1 MAEENIKLT
10 KTIYSTKS
18 TDGLVDRSFSEFF
31 KSKDPIN
38 VDRFFSIYEELFYD
52 IPKAGE
58 KSHTSVIKQS
68 TDYIKNYIDP
78 RDEQITTLTE
88 RIIELENELATPT
101 DEHPFYSNGTI
112 ISTDNDE
119 EGKPDWGNMHYMDK
133 GKKRKIKGGGD
144 GDVFKALIASLGF
157 KAGTSSND
165 IAKVVP
171 QVVLDGIDKGSLL
184 ELRDLTGQT
193 AAEELEEQT
202 NLLASIIV
210 NNWRQE
216 LKDIVQPI
224 EDGSI
229 SNKILYINQLK
240 NKINSEYSR
249 EGSLES
255 QTWKYYQ
262 DSTNGLTEEE
272 REVGRKLYEI
282 ALPKLNKSRQTLA
295 ILARIW
301 KKRENFPNINFN
313 DGSIL
318 PKYETNGTEISLDK
332 NENGNAIILN
342 PLLDSELGKFAKGDK
357 GRGEFPGVLEGED
370 YIISLDNLELNSPQ
384 AIDLLDKKIIKIVY
398 KKEQISG
405 ASTDQSYTEVS
416 NSPISID
423 NHIIGSNTKA
433 ERGHNR
439 YTFIRYT
446 YA

>member
-1 MAEENIKLT
+1 MAEENIKLI

-101 DEHPFYSNGTI
+101 NEHPFYSNGTLI
-112 ISTDNDE
+112 APDENDNNNPDDE
-119 EGKPDWGNMHYMDK
+119 PLYYMDK
-133 GKKRKIKGGGD
+133 GKKRLVSGGSKGI
-144 GDVFKALIASLGF
+144 VFKALIASLGF
-157 KAGTSSND
+157 KGGTSD
-165 IAKVVP
+165 KEIVKVVP
-171 QVVLDGIDKGSLL
+171 KVVLDGIDEGSLL

-193 AAEELEEQT
+193 AAGELEEQT

-216 LKDIVQPI
+216 LKDIIQPI

-229 SNKILYINQLK
+229 SNKILYISQLK
-240 NKINSEYSR
+240 SKINSEYSR

-282 ALPKLNKSRQTLA
+282 SLPKLNKSRQTLA

-301 KKRENFPNINFN
+301 AKRENFPNINFN

-318 PKYETNGTEISLDK
+318 PKSTTNGGEISLDK
-332 NENGNAIILN
+332 NGNPQIIN
-342 PLLDSELGKFAKGDK
+342 PLLDSELRKFSSGDK
-357 GRGEFPGVLEGED
+357 GKEMFPGVLEGED
-370 YIISLDNLELNSPQ
+370 YIISLNNLELNSPQ
-384 AIDLLDKKIIKIVY
+384 AIDLLEKKIIKIVY
-398 KKEQISG
+398 KKERIYG
-405 ASTDQSYTEVS
+405 TADGQSYNES
-416 NSPISID
+416 PNSPISMD
-423 NHIIGSNTKA
+423 NHIIGSNTEA
-433 ERGHNR
+433 EIGRFR
-439 YTFIRYT
+439 YTFIKYT

>member
-101 DEHPFYSNGTI
+101 EEHPFYSNGTLI
-112 ISTDNDE
+112 APDVNNNNNPDDE
-119 EGKPDWGNMHYMDK
+119 PVYYMDK
-133 GKKRKIKGGGD
+133 GKKRLVSGGSTGI
-144 GDVFKALIASLGF
+144 VFKALIASLGF
-157 KAGTSSND
+157 KGGTSDKD
-165 IAKVVP
+165 IVKVVP
-171 QVVLDGIDKGSLL
+171 KVVLDGIDKGSLL

-255 QTWKYYQ
+255 QNWKYYQ
-262 DSTNGLTEEE
+262 DSTNGFTEEE

-318 PKYETNGTEISLDK
+318 PKSETNGTEILLDK
-332 NENGNAIILN
+332 NGNARILN
-342 PLLDSELGKFAKGDK
+342 PLLDSELRKFASGDK
-357 GRGEFPGVLEGED
+357 GKGEFPGVLEGED
-370 YIISLDNLELNSPQ
+370 YIISLDNLELYSPQ
-384 AIDLLDKKIIKIVY
+384 AIDLLEKKIIKIVY
-398 KKEQISG
+398 KKERVYG
-405 ASTDQSYTEVS
+405 TADNQSYNES
-416 NSPISID
+416 PNSPISMD
-423 NHIIGSNTKA
+423 NHIIGSNTEA
-433 ERGHNR
+433 EIGRFR
-439 YTFIRYT
+439 YTFIKYT

>member
-112 ISTDNDE
+112 ISTDNDK
-119 EGKPDWGNMHYMDK
+119 EGVPDWGNMHYMDK
-133 GKKRKIKGGGD
+133 GKKRKIEGGRK

-157 KAGTSSND
+157 KADTSSNN

-202 NLLASIIV
+202 NLLSNIIV
-210 NNWRQE
+210 DNWRQE
-216 LKDIVQPI
+216 LNDIIQPI

-229 SNKILYINQLK
+229 SNQILYINLLK
-240 NKINSEYSR
+240 SKINSEYTR

-255 QTWKYYQ
+255 QNWKYYQ
-262 DSTNGLTEEE
+262 DSTNGFTEEE

-318 PKYETNGTEISLDK
+318 PKSETNGTEILLDK
-332 NENGNAIILN
+332 NGNARILN
-342 PLLDSELGKFAKGDK
+342 PLLDSELRKFASGDK
-357 GRGEFPGVLEGED
+357 GRGEFPGVLEGEE
-370 YIISLDNLELNSPQ
+370 YIVFDDRPGGNPK
-384 AIDLLDKKIIKIVY
+384 D
-398 KKEQISG
+398 
-405 ASTDQSYTEVS
+405 
-416 NSPISID
+416 
-423 NHIIGSNTKA
+423 
-433 ERGHNR
+433 
-439 YTFIRYT
+439 
-446 YA
+446 

>member
-38 VDRFFSIYEELFYD
+38 VNRFFSIYEELFYD

-133 GKKRKIKGGGD
+133 GKKRKIKDGKN

-255 QTWKYYQ
+255 QNWKYYL
-262 DSTNGLTEEE
+262 DSTNGFTEEE

-282 ALPKLNKSRQTLA
+282 SLPKLNKSRQTLA

-318 PKYETNGTEISLDK
+318 PKSETNGTEILLDK
-332 NENGNAIILN
+332 NGNARILN
-342 PLLDSELGKFAKGDK
+342 PLLDSELRKFASGDK
-357 GRGEFPGVLEGED
+357 GKGEFPGVLEGED
-370 YIISLDNLELNSPQ
+370 YIISLDNLELYSPQ
-384 AIDLLDKKIIKIVY
+384 AIDLLEKKIIKIVY
-398 KKEQISG
+398 KKERVYG
-405 ASTDQSYTEVS
+405 TADNQSYNES
-416 NSPISID
+416 PNSPISMD
-423 NHIIGSNTKA
+423 NHIIGSNIQA
-433 ERGHNR
+433 EQGNYR

>member
-112 ISTDNDE
+112 ISTDNDK
-119 EGKPDWGNMHYMDK
+119 EGEPDWGNMHYMDK
-133 GKKRKIKGGGD
+133 GKRRKIKDGRE

-157 KAGTSSND
+157 KATENSIN

-171 QVVLDGIDKGSLL
+171 QVVLDGIDEGSLL

-202 NLLASIIV
+202 NILAQNVV

-216 LKDIVQPI
+216 LKDIIQPI

-229 SNKILYINQLK
+229 SNKILYISQLK
-240 NKINSEYSR
+240 SKINSEYSR

-262 DSTNGLTEEE
+262 DSTNGITEEE

-282 ALPKLNKSRQTLA
+282 ALPKINKSRQTLA

-301 KKRENFPNINFN
+301 AKRENFPNINFN

-318 PKYETNGTEISLDK
+318 PKSATNGDRISLDK
-332 NENGNAIILN
+332 NGNPQIIN
-342 PLLDSELGKFAKGDK
+342 PLLDSELRKFSSGDK
-357 GRGEFPGVLEGED
+357 GKEMFPGVLEGED

-384 AIDLLDKKIIKIVY
+384 AIDLLEKKIIKIVY
-398 KKEQISG
+398 KKERIYG
-405 ASTDQSYTEVS
+405 TADNQSYNELP
-416 NSPISID
+416 NSPISMD
-423 NHIIGSNTKA
+423 NHIIGSNTEA
-433 ERGHNR
+433 EIGRFR
-439 YTFIRYT
+439 YTFIKYT

>member
-10 KTIYSTKS
+10 KIIYSTKS

-52 IPKAGE
+52 IPKVGE

-101 DEHPFYSNGTI
+101 EEHPFYSNGTLI
-112 ISTDNDE
+112 APDVNNNNNPDDE
-119 EGKPDWGNMHYMDK
+119 PVYYMDK
-133 GKKRKIKGGGD
+133 GKKRLVSGGSKGV
-144 GDVFKALIASLGF
+144 VFKALIASLGF
-157 KAGTSSND
+157 KAGTSD
-165 IAKVVP
+165 IDIVKVVP
-171 QVVLDGIDKGSLL
+171 KVILDSIDEGSLL
-184 ELRDLTGQT
+184 ESRDLTGQT
-193 AAEELEEQT
+193 AAEELEQQT
-202 NLLASIIV
+202 NILASIVV

-216 LKDIVQPI
+216 LNDIIQPI
-224 EDGSI
+224 EDGSM
-229 SNKILYINQLK
+229 SSEILYINLLK
-240 NKINSEYSR
+240 NKINNEYSR

-262 DSTNGLTEEE
+262 DSINGFTEEE

-282 ALPKLNKSRQTLA
+282 ALPKLNKSRQILA

-318 PKYETNGTEISLDK
+318 PKSTTNGDGISLDK
-332 NENGNAIILN
+332 NGNPQIIN
-342 PLLDSELGKFAKGDK
+342 PLLDSELRKFSSGDK
-357 GRGEFPGVLEGED
+357 GKELFPGVLEGED
-370 YIISLDNLELNSPQ
+370 YLINLNNLEYNGKTANQ
-384 AIDLLDKKIIKIVY
+384 LLDEGLIKVRYEVKGINQY
-398 KKEQISG
+398 G
-405 ASTDQSYTEVS
+405 STYALIQSYRFQNFSYHKNDDS
-416 NSPISID
+416 NQQFK
-423 NHIIGSNTKA
+423 IG
-433 ERGHNR
+433 NR
-439 YTFIRYT
+439 QYTFRKYI

>member
-101 DEHPFYSNGTI
+101 DEHPFYSNGTLI
-112 ISTDNDE
+112 APDVNNNNNPDDE
-119 EGKPDWGNMHYMDK
+119 PLYYMDK
-133 GKKRKIKGGGD
+133 GKKRKVFKGSKGV
-144 GDVFKALIASLGF
+144 VFKALIASLGF
-157 KAGTSSND
+157 KAGTKD
-165 IAKVVP
+165 IDVVKVVP
-171 QVVLDGIDKGSLL
+171 KVVLDGIDEGSLL
-184 ELRDLTGQT
+184 ELKDLTGQT

-210 NNWRQE
+210 NNWGVE
-216 LKDIVQPI
+216 LKDIIQPI
-224 EDGSI
+224 EDRSI

-255 QTWKYYQ
+255 QNWKYYQ
-262 DSTNGLTEEE
+262 DSTNGFTEEE

-282 ALPKLNKSRQTLA
+282 SLPKLNKSRQTLA

-318 PKYETNGTEISLDK
+318 PKSETNGTEILLDK
-332 NENGNAIILN
+332 NGNARILN
-342 PLLDSELGKFAKGDK
+342 PLLDSELRKFASGDK

-370 YIISLDNLELNSPQ
+370 YIVSLDNLELYSPQ

-398 KKEQISG
+398 KKERISG
-405 ASTDQSYTEVS
+405 APDNQSYNEVS

-423 NHIIGSNTKA
+423 NHIIGTNTKA
-433 ERGHNR
+433 ERGNYR

>member
-101 DEHPFYSNGTI
+101 EEHPFYSNGTLI
-112 ISTDNDE
+112 APDVNNNNNPDDE
-119 EGKPDWGNMHYMDK
+119 PVYYMDK
-133 GKKRKIKGGGD
+133 GKKRLVSGGSTGI
-144 GDVFKALIASLGF
+144 VFKALIASLGF
-157 KAGTSSND
+157 KGGTSDKD
-165 IAKVVP
+165 IVKVVP
-171 QVVLDGIDKGSLL
+171 KVVLDGIDKGSLL

-255 QTWKYYQ
+255 QNWKYYL
-262 DSTNGLTEEE
+262 DSTNGFTEEE

-282 ALPKLNKSRQTLA
+282 SLPKLNKSRQTLA

-301 KKRENFPNINFN
+301 EKRENFPDINFN

-318 PKYETNGTEISLDK
+318 PKSETNGTEILLDK
-332 NENGNAIILN
+332 NGNARILN
-342 PLLDSELGKFAKGDK
+342 PLLDSELRKFSSGDK
-357 GRGEFPGVLEGED
+357 GKEMFPGVLEGED
-370 YIISLDNLELNSPQ
+370 YIISLDNLELNSSQ
-384 AIDLLDKKIIKIVY
+384 AIDLLEKNIIKIVY
-398 KKEQISG
+398 RKERIYG
-405 ASTDQSYTEVS
+405 TANNQSYNES
-416 NSPISID
+416 PNSPISMD
-423 NHIIGSNTKA
+423 NHIIGSNTEA
-433 ERGHNR
+433 EIGRFR
-439 YTFIRYT
+439 YTFIKYT

>member
-1 MAEENIKLT
+1 MNFLNQKNSSQL
-10 KTIYSTKS
+10 
-18 TDGLVDRSFSEFF
+18 
-31 KSKDPIN
+31 N
-38 VDRFFSIYEELFYD
+38 QFFSLYNELFYD

-119 EGKPDWGNMHYMDK
+119 EGVPDWGNMHYMDK
-133 GKKRKIKGGGD
+133 GKKRKIEGGRK

-157 KAGTSSND
+157 KADTSSNN

-202 NLLASIIV
+202 NLLSNIIV
-210 NNWRQE
+210 DNWRQE
-216 LKDIVQPI
+216 LKDIIQPI

-262 DSTNGLTEEE
+262 DSTNGFTEEE

-318 PKYETNGTEISLDK
+318 PKSETNGTEILLDK
-332 NENGNAIILN
+332 NGNARILN
-342 PLLDSELGKFAKGDK
+342 PLLDSELRKFASGDK
-357 GRGEFPGVLEGED
+357 GRGEFPGVLEGEE
-370 YIISLDNLELNSPQ
+370 YIVFDDRPGGNPK
-384 AIDLLDKKIIKIVY
+384 D
-398 KKEQISG
+398 
-405 ASTDQSYTEVS
+405 
-416 NSPISID
+416 
-423 NHIIGSNTKA
+423 
-433 ERGHNR
+433 
-439 YTFIRYT
+439 
-446 YA
+446 